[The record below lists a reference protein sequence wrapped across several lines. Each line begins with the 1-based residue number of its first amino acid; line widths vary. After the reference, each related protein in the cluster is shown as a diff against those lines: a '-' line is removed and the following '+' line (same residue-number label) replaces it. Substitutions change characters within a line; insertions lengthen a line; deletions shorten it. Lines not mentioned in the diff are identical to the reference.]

1 MKQTNIITQIRI
13 DLPKEVVIKTDTTT
27 DESLES
33 FKAVIIG
40 HFQKYGITPTVQLI
54 YKTRVI

>member
-13 DLPKEVVIKTDTTT
+13 DLPKEVVIKTDITT

-33 FKAVIIG
+33 FKAGIITY
-40 HFQKYGITPTVQLI
+40 FQKYGITPTVQLI
-54 YKTRVI
+54 YKTIDT

>member
-13 DLPKEVVIKTDTTT
+13 DLPREVVIKTDITT

-33 FKAVIIG
+33 FKAVIIAD
-40 HFQKYGITPTVQLI
+40 FQKYGITPTVQLI
-54 YKTRVI
+54 YKTIDT